1 MAALA
6 AGASLGAMR
15 ADVVPLGEMSRSY
28 DPVLLCDRMQC
39 GVEEADDVG
48 FPGLGRGDSRLF
60 RICALL
66 YRNAILHTGTRLQ
79 LREAWHAQPARQ
91 RPTSVSRG

>member
-6 AGASLGAMR
+6 AGAGLGAMR

-39 GVEEADDVG
+39 GVEEADDMG
-48 FPGLGRGDSRLF
+48 FPGLGRGGQ
-60 RICALL
+60 ALGVPGV
-66 YRNAILHTGTRLQ
+66 RHDPHLHAGRCSGLDH
-79 LREAWHAQPARQ
+79 RAA
-91 RPTSVSRG
+91 SGS